1 MDSPNAQRSR
11 GHLEGVVAVRET
23 ARARHAVRV
32 FLKSKKLLKDPTLLE
47 RLAALEAWPSR
58 LESFASNTSYRNALG
73 PGFRG
78 IETDWKRL
86 REAAALRRD
95 AFHCLAGQISRT
107 LPVHTQKIRESARL

>member
-47 RLAALEAWPSR
+47 RLADLEAWPSR
-58 LESFASNTSYRNALG
+58 LESFASNTSYRIALG
-73 PGFRG
+73 PAFRG

-86 REAAALRRD
+86 RESPALPHD
-95 AFHCLAGQISRT
+95 MFHLLGGLLART
-107 LPVHTQKIRESARL
+107 

>member
-1 MDSPNAQRSR
+1 M
-11 GHLEGVVAVRET
+11 VAVRET

-47 RLAALEAWPSR
+47 RLADLEAWPSR

-86 REAAALRRD
+86 REAAALARD
-95 AFHCLAGQISRT
+95 VFHWLGGQLART
-107 LPVHTQKIRESARL
+107 LLGQAEMIGESLGLTGDLAD